1 MGDDLH
7 TLSPTALSIL
17 NHPAAIAVNQDP
29 KGRSVYLVHH
39 EKDAAPD
46 IFGLSSIQ
54 VWTGTLYGGDQIVFL
69 LNAGGKD
76 TKISASL
83 EEIFTHDRPEG
94 SAPQV
99 KEEWETAE
107 PEKLFKDAK
116 VYNGTEHSYK
126 EDLKNNDSRLLGKK
140 IGEIAAGGS
149 WAAKVNKHSAEMF
162 RLRSVDSGGKREIHS
177 KKEL

>member
-99 KEEWETAE
+99 KEEWEVYD
-107 PEKLFKDAK
+107 LWAK
-116 VYNGTEHSYK
+116 RMDNV
-126 EDLKNNDSRLLGKK
+126 SR
-140 IGEIAAGGS
+140 
-149 WAAKVNKHSAEMF
+149 
-162 RLRSVDSGGKREIHS
+162 RRSSMRRQPSQRSCSRTPKYTMELSIHTRRI
-177 KKEL
+177 